1 MTELRMLNTT
11 SGSLTRI
18 SKYMKLTNNESMQ
31 TMLDN
36 IPITILKMEEN
47 LLNRHLYNQKV
58 NQIKEILKI
67 SNYRYR
73 IYKLYKLLANNNYD
87 QTLNSIRNKSTMRHL
102 NKNSNW

>member
-47 LLNRHLYNQKV
+47 LLNRHLYNPKV